1 MSVSVSEVSVNPRIE
16 ALRAKH
22 KGLSQKVE
30 QAHNNLLTTDYYL
43 SQLKKQKLIVKE
55 KLESEEKRMVS

>member
-1 MSVSVSEVSVNPRIE
+1 MSVSVSEVSVNTRIE

-22 KGLSQKVE
+22 RGLSQEIE
-30 QAHNNLLTTDYYL
+30 QAHNNLSTTDYYL

-55 KLESEEKRMVS
+55 KLESEEKRIAS